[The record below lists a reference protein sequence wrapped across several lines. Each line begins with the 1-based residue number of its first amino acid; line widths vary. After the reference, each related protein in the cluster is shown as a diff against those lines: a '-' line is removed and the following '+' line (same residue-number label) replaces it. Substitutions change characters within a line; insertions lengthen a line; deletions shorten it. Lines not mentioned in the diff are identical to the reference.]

1 MTAEALTA
9 LVVPVFAQVFT
20 QVLPQFGFSV
30 VALLSG
36 VVNYAYY
43 ILFGF
48 IIANILFSWFPGYP
62 SSGFMQAIYDA
73 VRAVAMPIL
82 GPIRSRVPTIQL
94 GGFGLDLSPIIAI
107 IGLLIARRLLLIV
120 IENFIGPVTG

>member
-1 MTAEALTA
+1 MIAL
-9 LVVPVFAQVFT
+9 LQE
-20 QVLPQFGFSV
+20 FGFSV
-30 VALLSG
+30 VGLLSG
-36 VVNYAYY
+36 AVNYSYY

-62 SSGFMQAIYDA
+62 SSSFMQAVYDA

-82 GPIRSRVPTIQL
+82 GPIRSRIPMLQI

-107 IGLLIARRLLLIV
+107 IGLSIARSLLLII
-120 IENFIGPVTG
+120 IENFIGPVFGE